1 MAALVLPTLLVFA
14 DADSVTTA
22 HMVEFFGLLGGG
34 HRDAGWDRC
43 CPSSPTPPVLPAD
56 ASPGPATVP
65 PPAAPASTAVGLHPS
80 PGAGLFSGVP
90 GIRGDAPGEERRMT
104 AGTGLTIGVLG
115 SYGGRN
121 LGDEAI
127 LTGLLADLQEQEPNA
142 RIIVFSRNPDH
153 TRAAHPEVEAVPWEG
168 VSRTDSS
175 PLLAQLDL
183 LILGGGGILY
193 DQEARRYL
201 RVVRVA
207 QERGLPLL
215 TYAVGVGPLSEMVDT
230 GMVRETLAGAT
241 QVTVRDQESRMLLE
255 EAGLLNPIT
264 VTADPAFLLEPEDF
278 PVHLLREEGV
288 PAGRHLVGMSVREP
302 GRAAERL
309 DVDGYHRLLAQIGD
323 FLVHRIDADILFVPM
338 ERDDIR
344 HSHGVLSH
352 MVAAERGRIL
362 HGSYSPQQ
370 VLGLMRHFDL
380 VVGMR
385 LHFLIFAAMVNTP
398 FLPLPY
404 AGKVF
409 DLAQRLGVPALR
421 GLEREVEGPLL
432 AEVDRLWDERE
443 QRAEATARR
452 VAEVCEEARGTS
464 KVTRAVLESLRT
476 QSMVS
481 VDG

>member
-1 MAALVLPTLLVFA
+1 MTH
-14 DADSVTTA
+14 DA
-22 HMVEFFGLLGGG
+22 
-34 HRDAGWDRC
+34 
-43 CPSSPTPPVLPAD
+43 
-56 ASPGPATVP
+56 
-65 PPAAPASTAVGLHPS
+65 
-80 PGAGLFSGVP
+80 
-90 GIRGDAPGEERRMT
+90 
-104 AGTGLTIGVLG
+104 GLTIGVLG

-127 LTGLLADLQEQEPNA
+127 LTGLLTDLRTQEPNA

-153 TRAAHPEVEAVPWEG
+153 TRAAHPDVEAVPWEG
-168 VSRTDSS
+168 VSRTDSA
-175 PLLAQLDL
+175 LVLAQLDL

-193 DQEARRYL
+193 DREARRYL

-207 QERGLPLL
+207 QERGLPLI
-215 TYAVGVGPLSEMVDT
+215 TYAVGVGPLSDAVDT
-230 GMVRETLAGAT
+230 GMVRETLASAT
-241 QVTVRDQESRMLLE
+241 QVTVRDQESRMVLE

-264 VTADPAFLLEPEDF
+264 VTADPAFLLQPADF
-278 PVHLLREEGV
+278 PAHLLAEEGV
-288 PAGRHLVGMSVREP
+288 PVGKPLVGISVREP

-323 FLVHRIDADILFVPM
+323 FLVHRIDAHVLFVPM

-362 HGSYSPQQ
+362 HGNYSPEQ

-380 VVGMR
+380 AVGMR
-385 LHFLIFAAMVNTP
+385 LHFLIFAAMVGTP

-421 GLEREVEGPLL
+421 GVEREVEGPLL

-443 QRAEATARR
+443 ARAEATARR
-452 VAEVCEEARGTS
+452 VAEVCEQARGTS
-464 KVTRAVLESLRT
+464 EVTRAVLERLRSQT
-476 QSMVS
+476 LTRV
-481 VDG
+481 

>member
-1 MAALVLPTLLVFA
+1 
-14 DADSVTTA
+14 
-22 HMVEFFGLLGGG
+22 
-34 HRDAGWDRC
+34 
-43 CPSSPTPPVLPAD
+43 
-56 ASPGPATVP
+56 
-65 PPAAPASTAVGLHPS
+65 
-80 PGAGLFSGVP
+80 
-90 GIRGDAPGEERRMT
+90 MT
-104 AGTGLTIGVLG
+104 SGTGLTIGVLG

-153 TRAAHPEVEAVPWEG
+153 TRSAHPEVEAVPWEG

-175 PLLAQLDL
+175 PVLAQLDL

-193 DQEARRYL
+193 DREARRYL

-215 TYAVGVGPLSEMVDT
+215 TYAVGVGPLSEIVDT

-264 VTADPAFLLEPEDF
+264 VTADPAFLLEAEDF
-278 PVHLLREEGV
+278 PAHLLREEGV
-288 PAGRHLVGMSVREP
+288 PAGRRLVGMSVREP

-323 FLVHRIDADILFVPM
+323 FLVHRIDADVLFVPM

-352 MVAAERGRIL
+352 MIAAERGRIL

-380 VVGMR
+380 AVGMR

-421 GLEREVEGPLL
+421 GVEREVEGPLL
-432 AEVDRLWDERE
+432 AEVDRLWDERD

-464 KVTRAVLESLRT
+464 KVTRSVLDSLRT
-476 QSMVS
+476 QAMVS
-481 VDG
+481 VDA

>member
-1 MAALVLPTLLVFA
+1 MT
-14 DADSVTTA
+14 
-22 HMVEFFGLLGGG
+22 HGG
-34 HRDAGWDRC
+34 
-43 CPSSPTPPVLPAD
+43 
-56 ASPGPATVP
+56 
-65 PPAAPASTAVGLHPS
+65 
-80 PGAGLFSGVP
+80 
-90 GIRGDAPGEERRMT
+90 
-104 AGTGLTIGVLG
+104 GLTIGVLG

-127 LTGLLADLQEQEPNA
+127 LTGLLADLREQEPNG
-142 RIIVFSRNPDH
+142 RIIVFSRNPEH
-153 TRAAHPEVEAVPWEG
+153 TRLAHPDVEAVPWEG
-168 VSRTDSS
+168 ISRTDSA
-175 PLLAQLDL
+175 LVLAQLDV

-193 DQEARRYL
+193 DREARRYL

-215 TYAVGVGPLSEMVDT
+215 TYAVGVGPLSESVDT
-230 GMVRETLAGAT
+230 GMVRETLASAT

-278 PVHLLREEGV
+278 PAELLREEGV
-288 PAGRHLVGMSVREP
+288 PAGKRLVGMSVREP

-323 FLVHRIDADILFVPM
+323 FLVQRIDAYVLFVPM

-352 MVAAERGRIL
+352 MIAAERGRIL
-362 HGSYSPQQ
+362 HGTYSPQQ

-380 VVGMR
+380 AVGMR
-385 LHFLIFAAMVNTP
+385 LHFLIFAAMVGTP

-421 GLEREVEGPLL
+421 GVEREVEGPLL

-452 VAEVCEEARGTS
+452 VADVCEQARGTS
-464 KVTRAVLESLRT
+464 QVTRAVLESLRAR
-476 QSMVS
+476 SLSRV
-481 VDG
+481 G

>member
-1 MAALVLPTLLVFA
+1 VAALVLPTLLVFA

-323 FLVHRIDADILFVPM
+323 FLVHRIDANILFVPM

>member
-1 MAALVLPTLLVFA
+1 M
-14 DADSVTTA
+14 
-22 HMVEFFGLLGGG
+22 
-34 HRDAGWDRC
+34 R
-43 CPSSPTPPVLPAD
+43 
-56 ASPGPATVP
+56 GP
-65 PPAAPASTAVGLHPS
+65 
-80 PGAGLFSGVP
+80 
-90 GIRGDAPGEERRMT
+90 
-104 AGTGLTIGVLG
+104 TGLTIGVLG

-127 LTGLLADLQEQEPNA
+127 LTGLLADLREQEPNA
-142 RIIVFSRNPDH
+142 RIIVFSRNPAH
-153 TRAAHPEVEAVPWEG
+153 TALAHPDVEAVPWEG
-168 VSRTDSS
+168 VSRVDSAEV
-175 PLLAQLDL
+175 LGQLDL

-193 DQEARRYL
+193 DKEARRYL

-215 TYAVGVGPLSEMVDT
+215 TYAVGVGPLNDGVDT

-241 QVTVRDQESRMLLE
+241 EVTVRDQESRMVLE

-278 PVHLLREEGV
+278 PARLLREEGV
-288 PAGRHLVGMSVREP
+288 PAGRRLVGLSVREP

-323 FLVHRIDADILFVPM
+323 FLVQRIDAHVLFVPM

-352 MVAAERGRIL
+352 MVAADRGRIL
-362 HGSYSPQQ
+362 HGDYSPRQ

-380 VVGMR
+380 AVGMR
-385 LHFLIFAAMVNTP
+385 LHFLIFAAMVGTP

-421 GLEREVEGPLL
+421 GVEREVEGPLL
-432 AEVDRLWDERE
+432 AEVDRLWDERDF
-443 QRAEATARR
+443 RREATAQR
-452 VAEVCEEARGTS
+452 VAEVCEQARGTS
-464 KVTRAVLESLRT
+464 QVTRAVLEGLRSRSLART
-476 QSMVS
+476 AV
-481 VDG
+481 

>member
-1 MAALVLPTLLVFA
+1 MT
-14 DADSVTTA
+14 
-22 HMVEFFGLLGGG
+22 HGG
-34 HRDAGWDRC
+34 
-43 CPSSPTPPVLPAD
+43 
-56 ASPGPATVP
+56 
-65 PPAAPASTAVGLHPS
+65 
-80 PGAGLFSGVP
+80 
-90 GIRGDAPGEERRMT
+90 
-104 AGTGLTIGVLG
+104 GLTIGVLG

-127 LTGLLADLQEQEPNA
+127 LSGLLTDLREQEPNG
-142 RIIVFSRNPDH
+142 RIIVFSRNPAH
-153 TRAAHPEVEAVPWEG
+153 TRIAHPEVEAVPWEG
-168 VSRTDSS
+168 VSRTDSA
-175 PLLAQLDL
+175 LVLAQLDV

-193 DQEARRYL
+193 DREARRYL

-215 TYAVGVGPLSEMVDT
+215 TYAVGVGPLSEGVDT
-230 GMVRETLAGAT
+230 GMVRETLASAT
-241 QVTVRDQESRMLLE
+241 QVTVRDQESRMALE

-264 VTADPAFLLEPEDF
+264 VTADPAFLIEPEDF
-278 PVHLLREEGV
+278 PAELLREEGV
-288 PAGRHLVGMSVREP
+288 PAGTRLVGMSVREP

-323 FLVHRIDADILFVPM
+323 FLVQRIDAYVLFVPM

-362 HGSYSPQQ
+362 HGTYSPQQ

-380 VVGMR
+380 AVGMR
-385 LHFLIFAAMVNTP
+385 LHFLIFAAMAGTP

-443 QRAEATARR
+443 QRAEATAQR
-452 VAEVCEEARGTS
+452 VAEVCDEARGTS
-464 KVTRAVLESLRT
+464 QVTRAVLDSLRAR
-476 QSMVS
+476 SLAPAA
-481 VDG
+481 

>member
-1 MAALVLPTLLVFA
+1 M
-14 DADSVTTA
+14 
-22 HMVEFFGLLGGG
+22 
-34 HRDAGWDRC
+34 R
-43 CPSSPTPPVLPAD
+43 
-56 ASPGPATVP
+56 GP
-65 PPAAPASTAVGLHPS
+65 
-80 PGAGLFSGVP
+80 
-90 GIRGDAPGEERRMT
+90 
-104 AGTGLTIGVLG
+104 TGLTIGVLG

-127 LTGLLADLQEQEPNA
+127 LTGLLADLREQEPNA
-142 RIIVFSRNPDH
+142 RIIVFSRNPAH
-153 TRAAHPEVEAVPWEG
+153 TALAHPDVEAVPWEG
-168 VSRTDSS
+168 VSRVDSAEV
-175 PLLAQLDL
+175 LGQLDL

-193 DQEARRYL
+193 DKEARRYL

-215 TYAVGVGPLSEMVDT
+215 TYAVGVGPLSDGVDT

-241 QVTVRDQESRMLLE
+241 EVTVRDQESRMVLE

-278 PVHLLREEGV
+278 PARLLREEGV
-288 PAGRHLVGMSVREP
+288 PAGKRLVGLSVREP

-323 FLVHRIDADILFVPM
+323 FLVQRIDAHVLFVPM

-352 MVAAERGRIL
+352 MIAADRGRIL
-362 HGSYSPQQ
+362 HGDYSPRQ
-370 VLGLMRHFDL
+370 VLGLMKHFDL
-380 VVGMR
+380 AVGMR
-385 LHFLIFAAMVNTP
+385 LHFLIFAAMVGTP

-421 GLEREVEGPLL
+421 GVEREVEGPLL
-432 AEVDRLWDERE
+432 AEVDRLWDERDS
-443 QRAEATARR
+443 RREATARR
-452 VAEVCEEARGTS
+452 VAEVCDQARGTS
-464 KVTRAVLESLRT
+464 QVTRAVLDGLRSRT
-476 QSMVS
+476 LARMAA
-481 VDG
+481 

>member
-1 MAALVLPTLLVFA
+1 M
-14 DADSVTTA
+14 
-22 HMVEFFGLLGGG
+22 
-34 HRDAGWDRC
+34 
-43 CPSSPTPPVLPAD
+43 TP
-56 ASPGPATVP
+56 
-65 PPAAPASTAVGLHPS
+65 
-80 PGAGLFSGVP
+80 
-90 GIRGDAPGEERRMT
+90 
-104 AGTGLTIGVLG
+104 GTGLTIGVLG

-127 LTGLLADLQEQEPNA
+127 LTGLLADLQKQEPNA

-153 TRAAHPEVEAVPWEG
+153 TRSAHPEVEAVPWEG

-175 PLLAQLDL
+175 PVLAQLDL

-193 DQEARRYL
+193 DREARRYL

-215 TYAVGVGPLSEMVDT
+215 TYAVGVGPLSEIVDT

-264 VTADPAFLLEPEDF
+264 VTADPAFLLEAEDF
-278 PVHLLREEGV
+278 PAHLLREEGV
-288 PAGRHLVGMSVREP
+288 PAGRRLVGMSVREP

-323 FLVHRIDADILFVPM
+323 FLVHRIDADVLFVPM

-352 MVAAERGRIL
+352 MIAAERGRIL

-380 VVGMR
+380 AVGMR

-421 GLEREVEGPLL
+421 GVEREVEGPLL
-432 AEVDRLWDERE
+432 AEVDRLWDERD

-464 KVTRAVLESLRT
+464 KVTRSVLDSLRT
-476 QSMVS
+476 QAMVS
-481 VDG
+481 VDA